1 MPSPTIYNTQI
12 VELGICCVAEVLKST
27 NARGEHYKSVSLR
40 ECENKV
46 LWRISGPKVPWR
58 ISGPKVLWRIF
69 GPKVLWRI
77 SGHKVLWRI
86 FGPKVLWRI
95 FGPKVLWR
103 IFGPKV
109 FWRIFGP
116 KVFWRIFGPKRVEE
130 IGEWIQLNKEDFHS
144 LYSSPNIFGLSNQE
158 ERDGRAM

>member
-58 ISGPKVLWRIF
+58 ISGP
-69 GPKVLWRI
+69 
-77 SGHKVLWRI
+77 KVLWRI